1 MHGASIE
8 DMDPRLENEPIRRF
22 TALEF
27 RKLVHQGW
35 FEGEAIELLYGQI
48 VPMTPQGDEHWN
60 LSRVLM
66 HLLARALPIERYGI
80 AAHSPFAASV
90 DSMPEPDLLVFDAA
104 RGRRGIPD
112 EALLAVEVA
121 MSSLRRD
128 RTAKLP
134 LYATA
139 GIPEYW
145 IVVAPARE
153 VEIYTEP
160 RNGTYMHMERI
171 GIDGVLRPLF
181 DPSIE
186 IAMSSLP
193 WLAS

>member
-1 MHGASIE
+1 
-8 DMDPRLENEPIRRF
+8 MDPRLESEPVRRF
-22 TALEF
+22 TAQEYK
-27 RKLVHQGW
+27 KLVAQGW
-35 FEGEAIELLYGQI
+35 FEGESIELLYGQI
-48 VPMTPQGDEHWN
+48 VAMTPQGDGHWN

-80 AAHSPFAASV
+80 AAHSPFAATA
-90 DSMPEPDLLVFDAA
+90 DSMPEPDLLVFDAVT
-104 RGRRGIPD
+104 GRRGIPA

-128 RTAKLP
+128 RLAKLP

-145 IVVAPARE
+145 IVVAPGRE
-153 VEIYTEP
+153 VEIYTQP
-160 RNGTYMHMERI
+160 RNGTYMHMERVDL
-171 GIDGVLRPLF
+171 DGVLRPRF
-181 DPSIE
+181 DSSIE

-193 WLAS
+193 WPDAPAASD